1 MSMFPLVLIRNNY
14 DGKEIH
20 VNINNIDFIKPA
32 FDGGYEIFFVSKQI
46 LKLDYKEYDLLKK
59 AFQGAADNA

>member
-1 MSMFPLVLIRNNY
+1 MSFPLIIIRNNY

-32 FDGGYEIFFVSKQI
+32 FDNGYEIFFKSNRI

-59 AFQGAADNA
+59 AFEDAESNQ